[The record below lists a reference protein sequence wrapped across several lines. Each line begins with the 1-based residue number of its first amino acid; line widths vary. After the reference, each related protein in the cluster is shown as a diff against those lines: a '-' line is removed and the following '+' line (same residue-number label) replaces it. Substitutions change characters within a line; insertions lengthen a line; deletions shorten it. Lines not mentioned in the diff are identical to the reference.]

1 MSNPILNAALAALH
15 ADYTVTLGNI
25 GAVVPE
31 RVVAPWLLA
40 RTADCAQPDGHEK
53 EGQKFLTLAFSHF
66 TFAVE
71 NDMNVSD
78 SDDAA
83 DLRRT
88 LEDFDWHEYADDAV
102 PVYTHEKWLTFVHLA
117 AYQEDVSDL
126 VDSRKVDGDSVA
138 NAALYQ
144 IADRLFRAL
153 ATELADKIEDSE
165 HWTNH
170 AAEIDAAEEQ

>member
-1 MSNPILNAALAALH
+1 MSNPILKAALAALR
-15 ADYTVTLGNI
+15 ADYTVTVGGVGESTETI
-25 GAVVPE
+25 I
-31 RVVAPWLLA
+31 APWLLA
-40 RTADCAQPDGHEK
+40 NTADCASPDGHEK

-88 LEDFDWHEYADDAV
+88 LEDFDWHEYADNAV
-102 PVYTHEKWLTFVHLA
+102 PIYTHEKWLTFVHLA

-126 VDSRKVDGDSVA
+126 VDYQKDVTDQVP

-153 ATELADKIEDSE
+153 ATELADKCDEVESE
-165 HWTNH
+165 RET
-170 AAEIDAAEEQ
+170 ADESDE